1 MALFNTEIEGTVT
14 GIVADGSGVK
24 MTVNGIDVRFAGSAM
39 NKLITPAGA
48 LTISQLLDASPL
60 PGRAAQGFEGGTAIV
75 KGEFN
80 STTKQLAA
88 SEIAI
93 EPSENVIVGGITK
106 LFDSGTQEIEVNGV
120 PTALIQDA
128 RLKAAPVRN
137 EFGFEVKPGT
147 ITIDMPA
154 SVEGYYSQGKF
165 YAFVLEV
172 DGAAAL
178 VSTGPQVSVL
188 RAQGRSRNGGYQL
201 KARGAITTSH
211 ATVGQTQVIEIY
223 RVDVIGGATVET
235 RIGQVDED
243 VVAGGFTKWEFDER
257 ITSGSGVLANPPTLI
272 RAYNTSVTPRVV
284 SADFEVEIRD

>member
-1 MALFNTEIEGTVT
+1 MALFDTEIEGTVT
-14 GIVADGSGVK
+14 GIVANGSGVK
-24 MTVNGIDVRFAGSAM
+24 MTVNGIDVRFTGSAM

-60 PGRAAQGFEGGTAIV
+60 PGRVAQGFEGGTAIV
-75 KGEFN
+75 KGKFD

-172 DGAAAL
+172 DGPAAL

-272 RAYNTSVTPRVV
+272 RAYNTSVATPVV

>member
-1 MALFNTEIEGTVT
+1 MALFDTEIEGTVT

-24 MTVNGIDVRFAGSAM
+24 MTVNGIDVRFTGSAM

-60 PGRAAQGFEGGTAIV
+60 PGRVAQGFEGGTAIV
-75 KGEFN
+75 KGKFD

-93 EPSENVIVGGITK
+93 EPSENVIVGGITQ
-106 LFDSGTQEIEVNGV
+106 LFNSGTQEIEVNGV

-172 DGAAAL
+172 DGPAAL

-211 ATVGQTQVIEIY
+211 ATVGQTQVMEIY

-257 ITSGSGVLANPPTLI
+257 IPAGSGVLANPPTLI